1 MNVWESLKSDF
12 STLNGTYVPNV
23 DHVVSN
29 EESSDPFEI
38 SNSLKQV
45 FPGAPALIIDIC
57 ALHQGSRGYWQS
69 SVYELPARMI
79 NYFDLHW
86 LNAKTTIVEALLVPT
101 VPWWSTWEMY
111 SQASID
117 TKTSLR
123 RTGILFAHGSWLHSF
138 PPFDLTWTER
148 AELKWMDDF
157 TVPQECSV
165 QR

>member
-1 MNVWESLKSDF
+1 
-12 STLNGTYVPNV
+12 
-23 DHVVSN
+23 
-29 EESSDPFEI
+29 
-38 SNSLKQV
+38 
-45 FPGAPALIIDIC
+45 
-57 ALHQGSRGYWQS
+57 
-69 SVYELPARMI
+69 MI

-138 PPFDLTWTER
+138 PPFDRT
-148 AELKWMDDF
+148 ELKEQSYSGWTTSQYLKNVLSNDSFM
-157 TVPQECSV
+157 T
-165 QR
+165 